1 MEVKEENIMK
11 LLEEAT
17 KILRTKPQSIK
28 DVKGLYELKEELDD
42 AFLSF
47 LDYLRCNEE
56 SSNEDI
62 RQIYSRVSRESIS
75 SILQKLTR
83 KGYELRGELGE
94 DFGKMAYRILEQ
106 VRAGKRS
113 DVEYNIVRIFITNGK
128 NIPDELVESFKPKY
142 DEDTFKA
149 FMYAFIGSIIKP
161 KEKEG

>member
-128 NIPDELVESFKPKY
+128 NIPDELVEAFKPKY
-142 DEDTFKA
+142 DDETFKA